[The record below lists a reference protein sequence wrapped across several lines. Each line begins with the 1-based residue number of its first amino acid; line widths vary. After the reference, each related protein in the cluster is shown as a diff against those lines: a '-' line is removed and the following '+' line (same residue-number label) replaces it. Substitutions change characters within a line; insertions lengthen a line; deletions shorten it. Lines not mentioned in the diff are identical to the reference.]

1 MVWRRL
7 ALRCCRSRQVATKAE
22 SDRDM
27 ECECAVLPEMGLFG
41 YLATT
46 LCATIASRGSC
57 ECTAIKHSDTRAIIV
72 WAPTTAHVLDRA
84 C

>member
-1 MVWRRL
+1 MVRRRS
-7 ALRCCRSRQVATKAE
+7 ALRCCRSRRVATRAE

-27 ECECAVLPEMGLFG
+27 ECECAVLPEMELFG

-57 ECTAIKHSDTRAIIV
+57 VRIAVIHSDTRAIIV
-72 WAPTTAHVLDRA
+72 WATVHVLSRA